1 MPLNRTV
8 WLYRF
13 TCIFHRER
21 SLYRT
26 NQYWLC
32 PTVYGSINH
41 CYQYASNAARQQP
54 GKLSFRIDS
63 LAATPVRTSCPVQC
77 SDKQFAM
84 KRRIAGRA
92 TCAIVYSRH
101 FDTIKRQHT
110 RRIGVKEYLSQSVM
124 LYSF

>member
-63 LAATPVRTSCPVQC
+63 LGSDACEDIMSSTMFRQAICHEKTYRRQSNMCYRLFAPFWHDKKATHP
-77 SDKQFAM
+77 AN
-84 KRRIAGRA
+84 RR
-92 TCAIVYSRH
+92 
-101 FDTIKRQHT
+101 
-110 RRIGVKEYLSQSVM
+110 
-124 LYSF
+124 